1 MGYKSTVRLSKV
13 YWTEEDMQPTELLKQ
28 GQLLRRQDR
37 AEAIACFEESIQRA
51 ESINDQILISN
62 ALTEL
67 AIELIEIGQ
76 IPALGRAK
84 SLLDRSMDLL
94 QRLEPKL
101 DDQKADPQT
110 QHKKDYIAYAQG
122 LLSLQEGNFREAIAQ
137 FDWIYARYA
146 DDLEML
152 ANLDRNL
159 AESYLALGEF
169 KTAISYLERS
179 ISQINKGNNYEQLG
193 RIYLQLDQYDQAKDY
208 FEQSLD
214 IAIATD
220 DKYLRVQAFIGLS
233 QVAIAESQWENAIT
247 VINEVLSELEEPLD
261 LQQIAYLYLYLAVA
275 KMGMGKILEAQEYVE
290 KYAIP
295 RFEKL
300 QNQHGLAS
308 AKSTLACVLSDRLV
322 KGLDN
327 MNEETIEA
335 IADEFLEA
343 LIVFD
348 RYGTPQDK
356 AKTLYN
362 LAHLYTICNEPRY
375 KYQYQGKAVRSL
387 EQALAAL
394 EKFRDDSSPLVT
406 KIELFLNELMGSFL

>member
-1 MGYKSTVRLSKV
+1 
-13 YWTEEDMQPTELLKQ
+13 MQPTELLKQ

-51 ESINDQILISN
+51 ESINDQMLISN

-76 IPALGRAK
+76 ISALGRAK

-94 QRLEPKL
+94 QRLDLKSGNTGQSL
-101 DDQKADPQT
+101 DLQT
-110 QHKKDYIAYAQG
+110 NHKKDYVVYAQG

-137 FDWIYARYA
+137 FDRVYPSYVN
-146 DDLEML
+146 DPEML
-152 ANLDRNL
+152 ATLDRTL

-169 KTAISYLERS
+169 KTSISYLERS
-179 ISQINKGNNYEQLG
+179 IFKTNKGSNYEQLG
-193 RIYLQLDQYDQAKDY
+193 RIYLQLDQYQLAKDY

-214 IAIATD
+214 IALETD

-233 QVAIAESQWENAIT
+233 QVAIAESQWESAIA
-247 VINEVLSELEEPLD
+247 VINEVLSQLEEPLD
-261 LQQIAYLYLYLAVA
+261 LQQVAYLYLYLAEA
-275 KMGMGKILEAQEYVE
+275 KMGLGNILEAQEHLE
-290 KYAIP
+290 NYAIP
-295 RFEKL
+295 RFKKL

-308 AKSTLACVLSDRLV
+308 GKSTLARVLSDRLA
-322 KGLDN
+322 KGMDD
-327 MNEETIEA
+327 MNEDTIEA

-343 LIVFD
+343 LILFD

-356 AKTLYN
+356 AKALYD
-362 LAHLYTICNEPRY
+362 LAHLYTLCNEPRY
-375 KYQYQGKAVRSL
+375 RYQYQGKAVRSL

-394 EKFRDDSSPLVT
+394 EKFRDDSSGLVI
-406 KIELFLNELMGSFL
+406 KIELFLNKLMGSFL